1 MCDNT
6 CEFIS
11 LFILIVFILFVYF
24 VIRNYFVE
32 YFLEKLIAKCWKK
45 IKTSKEFNRYMIYDY
60 YTLAGAINF
69 SEEKYTDDQIR
80 VLHIIFHKCTYLK
93 LLLSFKPLSEKYWL
107 TEEERDFLNS

>member
-69 SEEKYTDDQIR
+69 LIKFYFYN
-80 VLHIIFHKCTYLK
+80 IILIIYFTFCK
-93 LLLSFKPLSEKYWL
+93 LLSNINEYDTK
-107 TEEERDFLNS
+107 RNSRSKKIV